1 LIREKSD
8 LMLVVPGKML
18 AMTYKT
24 FSGVQTHFPVGSN
37 TVQTIEQWN
46 MLVHFAAFV
55 KSHFAP

>member
-1 LIREKSD
+1 
-8 LMLVVPGKML
+8 MLVVPGKML